1 MLVDTHCHLSDK
13 KFKDNLNEVIEKALK
28 VGVGKVIVP
37 STNLEDAKRVIELVE
52 ANKSTYALV
61 GIHPEHV
68 EEIERIGELKAL
80 VGSSK
85 KVVGIGE
92 IGLDFYFDKEKKTKP
107 EQIKLFKS
115 QLELARELGL
125 PTMIHNRVAEKE
137 MVEVIESMSKLP
149 KGQFH
154 CWSADSEF
162 LEYVLKK
169 GFYVSFCGNI
179 TYKGNDELRD
189 LLKEVPLDKLL
200 LETDSP
206 YLPPEPLRGRINEPR
221 NVKITAEFIANVLNV
236 SLDTLIN
243 QTTKNSLCLYCLE
256 DY

>member
-1 MLVDTHCHLSDK
+1 MIK
-13 KFKDNLNEVIEKALK
+13 KALK
-28 VGVGKVIVP
+28 EGVEKIIVP
-37 STNLEDAKRVIELVE
+37 STNLKDIKTVIELVKKYE
-52 ANKSTYALV
+52 GTYALV

-68 EEIERIGELKAL
+68 EEIERIEELKAL

-92 IGLDFYFDKEKKTKP
+92 IGLDFYSDKEKKTKL
-107 EQIKLFKS
+107 EQMKLFKV

-125 PTMIHNRVAEKE
+125 PAMIHNRVAEEE
-137 MVEVIESMSKLP
+137 MVEVLESVDKLP

-154 CWSADSEF
+154 CWSADKKF

-179 TYKGNDELRD
+179 TYKGNDLLRM
-189 LLKEVPLDKLL
+189 LLKEVPLNRLL

-206 YLPPEPLRGRINEPR
+206 YLPPEPLRGRINEPG
-221 NVKITAEFIANVLNV
+221 NVKITAKFIANALEM

-256 DY
+256 N